1 MTNFNFISN
10 TVKKNIL
17 ITIIFVLHMFI
28 QSVLW
33 YFNNKSFNIMVFIAL
48 LVGFDYIT
56 GFPLVNSELI
66 KLGIRVK

>member
-56 GFPLVNSELI
+56 DKIEEKFDE
-66 KLGIRVK
+66 K